1 MVKKKL
7 DKDVKIKMKSR
18 LNTKIKEFPKY
29 LKDWV
34 KTFKGGLTVVCVI
47 GLFLMPLVSTSPYIL
62 GIFMLAMIYSIFS
75 ASWDLLAGFV
85 GKISFGQAIFFGLS
99 GYVVGALM
107 LFYTYPWW
115 LALIVGAIFSALIGL
130 LIGGITLRLKG
141 PYLALG
147 TMVISIILQKLFALY
162 QLKPILGGDEG
173 LSGIPALSSSSVVTY
188 YVILLFMIFSLILML
203 KITKINLGTIF
214 KSIRDDETGADASGI
229 NTVKYKIIAF
239 VISAVFAGIAGGLF
253 VMYNRAINPLVFQP
267 LYSFYALVMAA
278 LGGIATI
285 SGSALGAFIFVFLGE
300 FVRDLTDPLFI
311 FSIILIL
318 IIRFASEGI
327 LQSALERLKNFW
339 DILIGR

>member
-1 MVKKKL
+1 
-7 DKDVKIKMKSR
+7 MKTR
-18 LNTKIKEFPKY
+18 INAKVKEFPKY
-29 LKDWV
+29 FKDWV
-34 KTFKGGLTVVCVI
+34 KTFKGGLTVFCVI
-47 GLFLMPLVSTSPYIL
+47 GLFLMPLVTTSPYFL
-62 GIFMLAMIYSIFS
+62 GIFMLAMIYSIFA

-99 GYVVGALM
+99 GYIAGAL
-107 LFYTYPWW
+107 LKFQNSPWW
-115 LALIVGAIFSALIGL
+115 VAMIIGIGFSALIGL
-130 LIGGITLRLKG
+130 IIGGITLRLKG

-147 TMVISIILQKLFALY
+147 TLVISIILQKLFALY

-173 LSGIPALSSSSVVTY
+173 LSGIPAISSSAVINY
-188 YVILLFMIFSLILML
+188 YIILVIMIISLILMIQ
-203 KITKINLGTIF
+203 ITKTNLGTIF

-239 VISAVFAGIAGGLF
+239 VISGCFAGVAGGLF

-300 FVRDLTDPLFI
+300 FVRDLTDPLFV
-311 FSIILIL
+311 FSIILII

-327 LQSALERLKNFW
+327 LKSALERLKSFW

>member
-1 MVKKKL
+1 MTGRVKN
-7 DKDVKIKMKSR
+7 I
-18 LNTKIKEFPKY
+18 NTKIKEFPKY

-34 KTFKGGLTVVCVI
+34 KSFKGGLTVACI
-47 GLFLMPLVSTSPYIL
+47 IILFLVPLITRSPYFL
-62 GIFMLAMIYSIFS
+62 GIFMLSMIYAIFS

-85 GKISFGQAIFFGLS
+85 GKVSFGQAIFFGLS
-99 GYVVGALM
+99 GYLVGGL
-107 LFYTYPWW
+107 LKFNNYPWW
-115 LALIVGAIFSALIGL
+115 GALIMGIIFSVIIGL
-130 LIGGITLRLKG
+130 IIGGITLRLKG

-147 TMVISIILQKLFALY
+147 TMVIGIILQKTFALY
-162 QLKPILGGDEG
+162 QLKPILHGDQG
-173 LSGIPALSSSSVVTY
+173 ISDIPALSSSSVVTY
-188 YVILLFMIFSLILML
+188 YVILIIMIISFIIMI
-203 KITKINLGTIF
+203 KVTKINIGTIF
-214 KSIRDDETGADASGI
+214 RSIRDDETGAEASGI

-239 VISAVFAGIAGGLF
+239 VISSCFAGLAGGLF

-300 FVRDLTDPLFI
+300 MVRDLADPLFV

-327 LQSALERLKNFW
+327 LRSALERLKDLW